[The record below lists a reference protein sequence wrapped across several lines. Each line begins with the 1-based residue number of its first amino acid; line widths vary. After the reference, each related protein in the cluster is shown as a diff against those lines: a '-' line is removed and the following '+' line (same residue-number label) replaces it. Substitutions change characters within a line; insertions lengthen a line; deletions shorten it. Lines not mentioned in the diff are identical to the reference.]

1 MQGKRLSEMYKE
13 LEQLAPHGYAV
24 GLHIRFATPLVYY
37 TRYPPKWV
45 EYYNANSYYL
55 RDPLV
60 FWGIGTT
67 GTRRWSEIP
76 LPDPFGLLKKAAG
89 YGMKFGAVSSYGPIT
104 SRSMAGI
111 CHSER
116 EFTDE
121 EMDVLSDI
129 TARLHIA
136 AKPPSEHPL
145 LLKKVDE
152 LELSVRSANCL
163 KNDNIVYIG
172 DLIQKTEAEMLRTP
186 NFGRKS
192 LNEIKEVLS
201 GMGLHLGMDVEDWP
215 PENIEDLAKRFEDQ
229 F

>member
-1 MQGKRLSEMYKE
+1 MMQGKRLPELYKE
-13 LEQLAPHGYAV
+13 MDELAPQGYAV

-37 TRYPPKWV
+37 SKYPPKWV
-45 EYYNANSYYL
+45 EYYNSNSYYL

-60 FWGIGTT
+60 FWGVGTT

-76 LPDPFGLLKKAAG
+76 LPDPFGVLKKAAG

-121 EMDVLSDI
+121 EMDTLTDI

-136 AKPPSEHPL
+136 AKPPSELTGAQIEALQCVANGDRHTAAAAKL
-145 LLKKVDE
+145 GISESAFKARLTSARIRLEARTTSEALKKARE
-152 LELSVRSANCL
+152 
-163 KNDNIVYIG
+163 Y
-172 DLIQKTEAEMLRTP
+172 
-186 NFGRKS
+186 
-192 LNEIKEVLS
+192 
-201 GMGLHLGMDVEDWP
+201 
-215 PENIEDLAKRFEDQ
+215 RFL
-229 F
+229 

>member
-1 MQGKRLSEMYKE
+1 MMQGKRLSELYKE

-37 TRYPPKWV
+37 SKYPPKWV

-89 YGMKFGAVSSYGPIT
+89 FGMKFGAVSSYGPIT

-111 CHSER
+111 CSSER
-116 EFTDE
+116 EFTEE
-121 EMDVLSDI
+121 EMDVLADI
-129 TARLHIA
+129 TARLHISA
-136 AKPPSEHPL
+136 RPPSELTRAQIEALECIANGDRHAAAAAKLGISESAFKARLTSARIRLEARTTSEALRKAREYRL
-145 LLKKVDE
+145 L
-152 LELSVRSANCL
+152 
-163 KNDNIVYIG
+163 
-172 DLIQKTEAEMLRTP
+172 
-186 NFGRKS
+186 
-192 LNEIKEVLS
+192 
-201 GMGLHLGMDVEDWP
+201 
-215 PENIEDLAKRFEDQ
+215 
-229 F
+229 